1 MTQPSFAELTEEV
14 IAFRDARNWKQFHT
28 LNHLAAGLSIEAAEL
43 QELFLWK
50 TSEEAQAFVQSAEGK
65 ERLGEELADILIYLL
80 YIAREAGID
89 LPNALQDKLVK
100 NGQKYPVDKSYNSA
114 RKYDALD

>member
-1 MTQPSFAELTEEV
+1 MPNDAFNTLTQQV
-14 IAFRDARNWKQFHT
+14 IAFRDDRNWKQFHS
-28 LNHLAAGLSIEAAEL
+28 LNHLAAGLNIEAGEL

-50 TSEEAQAFVQSAEGK
+50 NDQEAQEFVQSPQGK

-80 YIAREAGID
+80 YIAKEANIE
-89 LPNALQDKLVK
+89 LPEALKDKLIK
-100 NGQKYPVDKSYNSA
+100 NGEKYPVEKSYNSA

>member
-50 TSEEAQAFVQSAEGK
+50 TSEEAQAFVQSAKGK

-89 LPNALQDKLVK
+89 LPDALQDKLVK

>member
-1 MTQPSFAELTEEV
+1 MSDDAFTKLTEQV

-28 LNHLAAGLSIEAAEL
+28 LNHLAAGLNIEAGEL
-43 QELFLWK
+43 QELLLWK
-50 TSEEAQAFVQSAEGK
+50 NDQEAQDFVESPEGK

-80 YIAREAGID
+80 YIAKEANIH
-89 LPNALQDKLVK
+89 LPEALKDKLIK
-100 NGQKYPVDKSYNSA
+100 NAEKYPIEKSYNSA

>member
-1 MTQPSFAELTEEV
+1 MSDDAFEKLTEEV

-28 LNHLAAGLSIEAAEL
+28 LNHLAAGLNIEAGEL

-50 TSEEAQAFVQSAEGK
+50 TDEESQAYVQGPEGK

-80 YIAREAGID
+80 YIAKEADIH
-89 LPNALQDKLVK
+89 LPTALEDKLAK
-100 NGQKYPVDKSYNSA
+100 NAKKYPVEKSYNSA

>member
-1 MTQPSFAELTEEV
+1 MPNDAFNTLTEEV
-14 IAFRDARNWKQFHT
+14 IAFRDARNWKQFHS
-28 LNHLAAGLSIEAAEL
+28 LNHLAAGLNIEAGEL

-50 TSEEAQAFVQSAEGK
+50 NDQEAQEFVLSPEGK

-80 YIAREAGID
+80 YIAKEADIQ
-89 LPNALQDKLVK
+89 LPEALKDKLIK
-100 NGQKYPVDKSYNSA
+100 NDKKYPVEKSYNSA

>member
-1 MTQPSFAELTEEV
+1 MPNDAFQKLTEQV
-14 IAFRDARNWKQFHT
+14 IAFRDARNWKQFHS
-28 LNHLAAGLSIEAAEL
+28 LNHLAAGLNIEAGEL

-50 TSEEAQAFVQSAEGK
+50 NDQEVQTFVQSAEGK

-80 YIAREAGID
+80 YIAKEADIE
-89 LPNALQDKLVK
+89 LPQALSDKLIK
-100 NGQKYPVDKSYNSA
+100 NDKKYPVEKSYNSA